1 MSQSVD
7 LTFPPQPALA
17 APSFDSLREA
27 VSRSLSVQDETAAD
41 DRPIREDIL
50 DLTRSRSLSL
60 SSPGQGP
67 GSKVRRTAYEAEL
80 SRQVAVTGMTF
91 CLIMMDSCFND
102 LQRRSVCPTA
112 ASLR

>member
-60 SSPGQGP
+60 SSPGQGQ

-102 LQRRSVCPTA
+102 LQRRSVCPIT